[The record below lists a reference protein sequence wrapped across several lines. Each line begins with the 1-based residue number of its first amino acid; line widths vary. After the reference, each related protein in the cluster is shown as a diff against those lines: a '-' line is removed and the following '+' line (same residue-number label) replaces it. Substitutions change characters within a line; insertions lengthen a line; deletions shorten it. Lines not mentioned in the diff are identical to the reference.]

1 MIIISID
8 PGYERLGIA
17 VLEKKTGKEELLYS
31 NCLRT
36 PKENSHEERTL
47 ELGLELEELIK
58 KYSPTIFVFESIFFN
73 SNQKTAM
80 SVAKTLGA
88 LIYVAKKSGLETFE
102 FTPPQ
107 IKLAV
112 TGNGRSSKEGVIKMI
127 PLLIKISKKKMLD
140 DEYDAIACGLTL
152 FANYKMLS
160 TKNNS

>member
-17 VLEKKTGKEELLYS
+17 VLEKNQGKEKLIYS
-31 NCLRT
+31 DCLRT
-36 PKENSHEERTL
+36 SPKDSHEDRTL
-47 ELGLELEELIK
+47 YLGIKLEKLIQ
-58 KYSPTIFVFESIFFN
+58 KYSPTIFVFESLFFN

-80 SVAKTLGA
+80 HVSKTLGA
-88 LIYVAKKSGLETFE
+88 LIYVAKRKGLDVFE

-107 IKLAV
+107 IKVAV

-127 PLLIKISKKKMLD
+127 PLLIKIPEKKMLD
-140 DEYDAIACGLTL
+140 DEYDAIGCGLTF

-160 TKNNS
+160 TE